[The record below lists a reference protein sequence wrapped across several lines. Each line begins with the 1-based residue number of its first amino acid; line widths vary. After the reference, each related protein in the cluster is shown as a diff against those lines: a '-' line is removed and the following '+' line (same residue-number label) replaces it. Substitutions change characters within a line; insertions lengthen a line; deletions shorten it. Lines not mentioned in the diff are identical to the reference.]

1 MRRWRASQL
10 GPDLVGSRNREI
22 DQASSRMI
30 GARVTHRAAPPG
42 PLGTKKTQGLTDMFS
57 RLFARHALIEFLLTV
72 VLLTVATPT
81 LAQSGRIRGTVTD
94 EQGRPVAGATVE
106 VATASGLSAR
116 WDAKTNENGEYITVP
131 LRSGRYVI
139 TVAKAGV
146 GTAQTRAVL
155 AMGGF
160 VTADVILSS
169 GSAQGAEGSCGT
181 SVPTKVFKD
190 ALVAAF
196 ADPPPLA
203 RLLRW
208 LEAVQQH
215 TPGCADAAA
224 VEMGGWPRRDL
235 EALLL
240 DIGRLSTAL
249 QTFRELGPRD
259 ATIRL
264 HGRRFTLDQIAAI
277 FHGNQTL
284 KRGAVLHADVAAF
297 IRDDFGSRTVLVHD
311 GRQVRDERGTV
322 HWGFGRRLLDSV
334 TPSPANDTG
343 ALLWYRAISAYL
355 FRAGRF
361 DEAPAHLDKARDVFR
376 DRPVFLIDSA
386 HLHLKL
392 ASPAVQAAVQEL
404 RAQGVSTIV
413 DSRDTEL
420 ERAERFLR
428 QALAL
433 APDDADARARLGHTL
448 GELGRHGP
456 AVVEL
461 RRAID
466 AKPDHQRR
474 YLAELFLGRQEQA
487 LGRREEARRRFENAA
502 ALYPTA
508 QSPWLALSQ
517 LARQAGDRRSAL
529 RALQRVTT
537 RPSSDVSADD
547 PWWFYYEPHL
557 GDAEGLMD
565 QMRKIVNADA
575 R

>member
-1 MRRWRASQL
+1 MFFSMFVR
-10 GPDLVGSRNREI
+10 PI
-22 DQASSRMI
+22 PI
-30 GARVTHRAAPPG
+30 GLLTTIVLFAVAAP
-42 PLGTKKTQGLTDMFS
+42 
-57 RLFARHALIEFLLTV
+57 TV
-72 VLLTVATPT
+72 
-81 LAQSGRIRGTVTD
+81 AQSGRIRGTVTD
-94 EQGRPVAGATVE
+94 ERGRPVPGATVE
-106 VATASGLSAR
+106 VATASGLGAR

-160 VTADVILSS
+160 TTADLILSR

-181 SVPTKVFKD
+181 SLPTKVFKD
-190 ALVAAF
+190 TLVAAF

-224 VEMGGWPRRDL
+224 VEMGGWPRPDL
-235 EALLL
+235 ETLLL

-264 HGRRFTLDQIAAI
+264 HGRRFPLDQIAPI
-277 FHGNQTL
+277 FQGNQTL
-284 KRGAVLHADVAAF
+284 KRGAVLHADVAAL
-297 IRDDFGSRTVLVHD
+297 IGDDLGNRTILVHD
-311 GRQVRDERGTV
+311 GRRMGDVRGTV

-334 TPSPANDTG
+334 TPSPADDAG
-343 ALLWYRAISAYL
+343 ALLWYRAISAFL
-355 FRAGRF
+355 LRAGRL
-361 DEAPAHLDKARDVFR
+361 DEAPAHLDKARHVFR

-420 ERAERFLR
+420 ERAERFLG

-433 APDDADARARLGHTL
+433 APDDADARVRLGHTL

-466 AKPDHQRR
+466 AKPDHQRL
-474 YLAELFLGRQEQA
+474 YLAELFLGRHEQA
-487 LGRREEARRRFENAA
+487 LGRHDEARRRFENAA
-502 ALYPTA
+502 ALYPSA

-537 RPSSDVSADD
+537 RTSSDGSVDD
-547 PWWFYYEPHL
+547 PWWFYYEPHFS
-557 GDAEGLMD
+557 DAEALMD
-565 QMRKIVNADA
+565 QMRKIGSADA